1 MGLAAELTQQKTEL
15 VNVKKYQ
22 SKGQCMWGMKQ
33 KERQPLKNKN
43 QKKKTRNE
51 QKEIWGI
58 VNKFHVCVMYVSL
71 ARASQVALVVK
82 NPPANAGDRRDA
94 GSIPGSGRS
103 PGEGNGNPLWY
114 PCLENPMD
122 RGAWRATVHRVTKS
136 QTQLSVHVY
145 ACTHTHTHTGK
156 PDRPK
161 GDGSFLGSRGLWFQ
175 AVDTFLKPYIYV
187 YIFSKLWNL

>member
-1 MGLAAELTQQKTEL
+1 
-15 VNVKKYQ
+15 
-22 SKGQCMWGMKQ
+22 MKQ

-145 ACTHTHTHTGK
+145 ACTHTHTHRQTRQTKRRWFLFGEQRAVV
-156 PDRPK
+156 PSCRYVPK
-161 GDGSFLGSRGLWFQ
+161 
-175 AVDTFLKPYIYV
+175 TIYLCLH
-187 YIFSKLWNL
+187 I